1 MYIFWAISFLD
12 LTCYKPIGVGVGGR
26 GMRSELGLECTF
38 HETYSLFHA
47 NSYYKNKF
55 RGTHKFII
63 LHYLFNSSAKHT
75 IRLFLEISR
84 LERNDQVI

>member
-12 LTCYKPIGVGVGGR
+12 LTCYKPIGIKV
-26 GMRSELGLECTF
+26 LGWGLGCTF

-55 RGTHKFII
+55 RDTHKFII

-84 LERNDQVI
+84 LERSDQVI